1 MKIIKIIAIFF
12 FDILDIFIHQ
22 KRIIK
27 TIKKQKINITT
38 YLDIGAHKGVY
49 TDLFLKNF
57 EIKKA
62 YLFEPQKSV
71 FKFIRNKYKKNN
83 FVNTYNLCVSDNN
96 KIKNFYIN
104 NHDLTSSLTKF
115 NEKNNYLKIK
125 SILFGGSI
133 KKMIKKTYKIKTI
146 KLSNFLNSKKINK
159 IDLIKVDTEGHE
171 YQVIKGLENKI
182 KKINIILIE
191 FHNDKIYEDYENKKI
206 HKYLTS
212 TGFKLVKKI
221 KFPFTEWEDRIY
233 KNINLY

>member
-83 FVNTYNLCVSDNN
+83 FRIPIIYAFL
-96 KIKNFYIN
+96 II
-104 NHDLTSSLTKF
+104 TK
-115 NEKNNYLKIK
+115 
-125 SILFGGSI
+125 
-133 KKMIKKTYKIKTI
+133 
-146 KLSNFLNSKKINK
+146 
-159 IDLIKVDTEGHE
+159 
-171 YQVIKGLENKI
+171 
-182 KKINIILIE
+182 
-191 FHNDKIYEDYENKKI
+191 
-206 HKYLTS
+206 
-212 TGFKLVKKI
+212 
-221 KFPFTEWEDRIY
+221 
-233 KNINLY
+233 

>member
-27 TIKKQKINITT
+27 LIKKQNINITT
-38 YLDIGAHKGVY
+38 FIDVGAHKGVY

-57 EIKKA
+57 KIKKA
-62 YLFEPQKSV
+62 YLFEPQKNI
-71 FKFIRNKYKKNN
+71 FKFIKNKYKNNN
-83 FVNTYNLCVSDNN
+83 FVNTYNLCVSSNN
-96 KIKNFYIN
+96 KLKNFYIN

-115 NEKNNYLKIK
+115 NEKNNYLKKK

-146 KLSNFLNSKKINK
+146 KLSNFLNKKKINK

-171 YQVIKGLENKI
+171 YEVLKGLEKKI
-182 KKINIILIE
+182 KKINLVLIE

-206 HKYLTS
+206 HNYLIN
-212 TGFKLVKKI
+212 TGFKLKKKI

-233 KNINLY
+233 KNSKLH